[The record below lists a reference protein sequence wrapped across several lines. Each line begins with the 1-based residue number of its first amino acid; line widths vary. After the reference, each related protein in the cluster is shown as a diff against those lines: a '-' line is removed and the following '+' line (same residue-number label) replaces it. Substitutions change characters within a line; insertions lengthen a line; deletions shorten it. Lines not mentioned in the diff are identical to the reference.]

1 MKTPSAVPAHIAI
14 IMDGN
19 GRWAS
24 KRLLPRTAGHAA
36 GLKRFAE
43 ITGICSDLGVR
54 YLTVYA
60 FSTENIN
67 RSAEEVSALLSL
79 ASGAIDTYCGKLE
92 EKNIRVK
99 MIGDLSMV
107 GEELAQKIRS
117 AESRLAHCTGMTLCI
132 AFCYGGRHEL
142 AQAANRA
149 FEAGETQF
157 DDETLGKYLYT
168 AGIPDPDLLI
178 RTGGEKRISNFL
190 LYQCAYSELYF
201 CDTLWPDFDRSELE
215 AAVGDFSKR
224 KRRFGR

>member
-1 MKTPSAVPAHIAI
+1 MKDNQTLPAHIAV

-19 GRWAS
+19 GRWAG

-43 ITGICSDLGVR
+43 IAEICSDIGVK

-67 RSAEEVSALLSL
+67 RSADEVSGLFSL
-79 ASGAIDTYCGKLE
+79 AYKAIDTYIEKLLK
-92 EKNIRVK
+92 KNIRAKVIGDVS
-99 MIGDLSMV
+99 MIGDSL
-107 GEELAQKIRS
+107 LQKIRA
-117 AESRLAHCTGMTLCI
+117 AEQKLNDCTGMTLCI

-142 AQAANRA
+142 AQAANA
-149 FEAGETQF
+149 ALAAGEREF
-157 DDETLGKYLYT
+157 DDGTLGRYLYT
-168 AGIPDPDLLI
+168 AGVPDPDLLI
-178 RTGGEKRISNFL
+178 RTGGEKRLSNFL

-201 CDTLWPDFDRSELE
+201 CDTLWPDFDRSELM
-215 AAVGDFSKR
+215 AAIEDYSKR

>member
-19 GRWAS
+19 GRWAN

-43 ITGICSDLGVR
+43 MTEICSDLGVK

-67 RSAEEVSALLSL
+67 RAAEEVSALLSL
-79 ASGAIDTYCGKLE
+79 ASKAIDTYCGKLE
-92 EKNIRVK
+92 EKNIRGVV
-99 MIGDLSMV
+99 IGDLSMV
-107 GEELAQKIRS
+107 SPELAQKIKA
-117 AESRLAHCTGMTLCI
+117 AEARLAHCTGMTLCI

-149 FEAGETQF
+149 LEAGEKRF

-178 RTGGEKRISNFL
+178 RTGGEKRVSNFL

-201 CDTLWPDFDRSELE
+201 CDILWPDFDSAALE
-215 AAVGDFSKR
+215 EALEDFSKR